1 MRPGRHLLWSA
12 IVTVALLGIAAAPA
26 EAQGK
31 AKGKH
36 KHYVVSTDRAI
47 SVTRTVLVRQGYEV
61 VRIQRVG
68 ATQVVYY
75 RPGKKWRGR
84 GRPPM
89 HRMVI
94 RTVENRVV
102 FEDTEPSVLVD
113 IDVKLK
119 L

>member
-1 MRPGRHLLWSA
+1 MRTGRQLLWSA
-12 IVTVALLGIAAAPA
+12 AVAVVLIGIAATPA
-26 EAQGK
+26 QAQGK

-47 SVTRTVLVRQGYEV
+47 TVTRTVLVRQGYEV
-61 VRIQRVG
+61 VRVERVG
-68 ATQVVYY
+68 PTQVVYY

-84 GRPPM
+84 GRPPL

-113 IDVKLK
+113 IDVRLK